1 MAKITIIRPYEWN
14 NQQKNTQIYIDGERV
29 GQLGI
34 DQTAQF
40 EVLPGKHKV
49 VLKQRWAGGSKPLVV
64 DLIDNEDKT
73 IKMSSFSYGFLV
85 APFLYIIVSSFYH
98 TVFTSTGFLDYL
110 FGNALVVILIYILL
124 YFTMFRTRFLK
135 LEEVEVKP
143 SKKITKEEQARLIRK
158 IMEAD
163 ERDGLYDV

>member
-1 MAKITIIRPYEWN
+1 MAKITIIRPYEWT
-14 NQQKNTQIYIDGERV
+14 NQEKKTKIYIDGEKIGYV
-29 GQLGI
+29 GI

-40 EVLPGKHKV
+40 EVSPGKHKV
-49 VLKQRWAGGSKPLVV
+49 VLKQGWAGGSKPLVV
-64 DLIDNEDKT
+64 DLSDNEDKT
-73 IKMSSFSYGFLV
+73 IKLSSFSYGFLI

-98 TVFTSTGFLDYL
+98 TVLTSTGFLDYL
-110 FGNALVVILIYILL
+110 FGNALVVILLYILL

-135 LEEVEVKP
+135 LEEVEIVP

-163 ERDGLYDV
+163 ERDGLYEI

>member
-1 MAKITIIRPYEWN
+1 MAKIAIIRPYEWT
-14 NQQKNTQIYIDGERV
+14 NQQKKTQIYIDGEKIGHV
-29 GQLGI
+29 GI

-40 EVLPGKHKV
+40 EVSAGKHKV

-64 DLIDNEDKT
+64 DLSDNEDKT

-98 TVFTSTGFLDYL
+98 TVLSSVGFLDYL
-110 FGNALVVILIYILL
+110 LGNALVVVLLYILL

-135 LEEVEVKP
+135 MEVVEVDAEK
-143 SKKITKEEQARLIRK
+143 
-158 IMEAD
+158 
-163 ERDGLYDV
+163 V